1 MAASQN
7 MDDGWKWLAVNAY
20 QSVGVFHSFDPLN
33 NSWRFFFQHQLFSFQ
48 FHHQSVIHFRK
59 YFVGHLSIS
68 LVSFTP
74 SFFFFFWYRRWDFVQ
89 STGLCAEGL
98 TYIPSVSHVSYPLT
112 YLLAYKYRNTSLLQ
126 KKTIMVILVYKPW
139 KWREKQGLCALT
151 HILN

>member
-1 MAASQN
+1 MEMVGCECLPVCGCISFLWSFKQQLKIFFPAST
-7 MDDGWKWLAVNAY
+7 
-20 QSVGVFHSFDPLN
+20 F
-33 NSWRFFFQHQLFSFQ
+33 LFSIPSSICNSFQ
-48 FHHQSVIHFRK
+48 EVFCWPSQYFTSFFHTFI
-59 YFVGHLSIS
+59 
-68 LVSFTP
+68 
-74 SFFFFFWYRRWDFVQ
+74 FFFFWYRRWDFVQ